1 MIMMRPKSSQF
12 REVAAWRR
20 RKLFAAAAFVAA
32 AAYALLVRLQL
43 RDMNSLLGRV
53 GASAAGRGTRGGT
66 IDARFYERMDALF
79 FDANASA
86 ARRACAS
93 LDSESNMLEHKERG
107 SDQLFLDC
115 MDALESAQEQVDQ
128 EACPEEPLLI
138 HAYWATGPLP
148 DVAEL
153 SMRSILHTQ
162 RPGCFRVLLWTSGEE
177 SQRTLSDQL
186 SKYSRDLTVQ
196 RINSSDLISRMIANF
211 PDIAGTISN
220 ASRVLESWGGDNGLA
235 GLPIKLSDA
244 VRFLVLAAYGGI
256 YLDAD
261 NLVLRSLLPLVARD
275 FAYRWSYS
283 SVANTAVMGLRLR
296 SPNTGA
302 MLERVLGNASSP
314 DDVIEWFRPWTFTGS
329 LVHDSE
335 LNLDVEILPSA
346 YFDGLWVLNDGYTTA
361 RNASEKRYAISEVR
375 EIFTRKLPE
384 PIQTTDFFPGC
395 FTYHWHNYWSQS
407 IDNGTVAK
415 IFLDYYDEK
424 EGLNRLDP

>member
-93 LDSESNMLEHKERG
+93 LDSRTNMSEHRERG
-107 SDQLFLDC
+107 SDQLFFDC

-128 EACPEEPLLI
+128 DSCPEEPLLI
-138 HAYWATGPLP
+138 HLYWAVGPLK

-153 SMRSILHTQ
+153 SIRSILHTH

-177 SQRTLSDQL
+177 SQRTLSGQL
-186 SKYSRDLTVQ
+186 SQYSRDVTVQ
-196 RINSSDLISRMIANF
+196 RLNSTALIGRMMANF
-211 PDIAGTISN
+211 PDIAGTISS
-220 ASRVLESWGGDNGLA
+220 ASHVLESWGGNSGLA
-235 GLPIKLSDA
+235 DMPVKLSDA

-261 NLVLRSLLPLVARD
+261 NLVLRSLQPLAARD
-275 FAYRWSYS
+275 FAYNWAMENF
-283 SVANTAVMGLRLR
+283 ANTAVMGLRLR

-302 MLERVLGNASSP
+302 MLERVLGNVSSP
-314 DDVIEWFRPWTFTGS
+314 DDVIEWFRPWTFTFS
-329 LVHDSE
+329 LVRE
-335 LNLDVEILPSA
+335 INIDVEILPSA
-346 YFDGLWVLNDGYTTA
+346 YFDALWVINDGYTTPK
-361 RNASEKRYAISEVR
+361 NASETRYGISEIR
-375 EIFTRKLPE
+375 GFFDRKLPE
-384 PIQTTDFFPGC
+384 SIRTTDFFPGC
-395 FTYHWHNYWSQS
+395 FTYHWHNGWSNS
-407 IDNGTVAK
+407 IDDGTVAK
-415 IFLDYYDEK
+415 LFLDYFDEN